1 MTTNSVPLPV
11 FVAVVIFVL
20 GMASSLI
27 TAIIASLFLVEIA
40 NLMPMERS
48 DKIKMVI
55 IACFAIGLG
64 AVLTP
69 LGEPLSTIAVTKL
82 QGDLGTVAVQAFM
95 GAGSTG
101 LGPMFGDSTSFSD
114 DLVIIIKTFWVV
126 LFHKGTRG

>member
-1 MTTNSVPLPV
+1 M
-11 FVAVVIFVL
+11 I
-20 GMASSLI
+20 SSLI

-40 NLMPMERS
+40 NLMPLERS

-82 QGDLGTVAVQAFM
+82 QGPPYNA
-95 GAGSTG
+95 
-101 LGPMFGDSTSFSD
+101 
-114 DLVIIIKTFWVV
+114 TFWY
-126 LFHKGTRG
+126 LADQLGILITLGFWDAPSSGLSMWEEEAQGRRYRRLWMRAA